1 MRVRV
6 VCRRIAIRYVG
17 RLSVCVTF
25 PTVGM
30 PLLLQR
36 FRCSVIDGLTP
47 LLRGIGCV
55 VSWTTA
61 GAETRRV
68 YRAGGAAAESAM
80 HRWFVGHVA
89 RLPDDTADVHQATL
103 YPCNLALSLNRPST

>member
-17 RLSVCVTF
+17 RLSVCFTF

-30 PLLLQR
+30 PLLLQG

-55 VSWTTA
+55 VS
-61 GAETRRV
+61 
-68 YRAGGAAAESAM
+68 
-80 HRWFVGHVA
+80 
-89 RLPDDTADVHQATL
+89 
-103 YPCNLALSLNRPST
+103 